1 MSSEL
6 KKLQKEIKLL
16 RMQNQQLQNSK
27 NMNYTP
33 NNIIHNNSYVYNTKT
48 TTHTNKKKQ
57 IPMTN
62 PKSNYYSNK
71 NPPKPKKLPYA
82 QKKTNSFVKLPFKRG
97 LFSFKNSLNI
107 SNHNN
112 INVNKDIIKHSHNN
126 SLLSANLI
134 LNLDNE
140 ENENINKNNIS
151 QQMIFHHRISSSTSL
166 DLNKYKITELNMNS
180 IKKSINDFKMSE
192 SFNQGNNFIN
202 NNYNSVNKK
211 GYNLNNSMNNNK
223 DLINQSSMENLK
235 ISQKQS
241 HKDPNSSSIIM
252 MEENIMPFNNEKK
265 TIPFDNFKNNS
276 KYEKESRRL
285 IVEYIKILIK
295 NPKNLNL
302 DTKNIMS
309 INNIS
314 KKVLNKRI
322 LTEFNTMKTSVNT
335 SLINSA
341 ILYNSNNIRQTKN
354 FISPIKSNINNFLT
368 EMNDEKIDKIK
379 MVNFLSVPR
388 ILVLYFQNKTFKFVC
403 FLCPNNISYINGIES
418 YIFKFVDLKTKKV
431 MGGFDLIKIKICS
444 LNINNPQKFYI
455 ETYDGKVFRKY
466 EFDTGNKDI
475 SSYYVKSI
483 NYMVQLEKCKIFKKK
498 NISE

>member
-112 INVNKDIIKHSHNN
+112 INTNKDIIKHSHNN

-211 GYNLNNSMNNNK
+211 GYNLNTSMNNNK

-241 HKDPNSSSIIM
+241 HKDPNSSSII
-252 MEENIMPFNNEKK
+252 
-265 TIPFDNFKNNS
+265 
-276 KYEKESRRL
+276 
-285 IVEYIKILIK
+285 
-295 NPKNLNL
+295 
-302 DTKNIMS
+302 
-309 INNIS
+309 
-314 KKVLNKRI
+314 
-322 LTEFNTMKTSVNT
+322 
-335 SLINSA
+335 
-341 ILYNSNNIRQTKN
+341 
-354 FISPIKSNINNFLT
+354 
-368 EMNDEKIDKIK
+368 
-379 MVNFLSVPR
+379 
-388 ILVLYFQNKTFKFVC
+388 
-403 FLCPNNISYINGIES
+403 
-418 YIFKFVDLKTKKV
+418 
-431 MGGFDLIKIKICS
+431 
-444 LNINNPQKFYI
+444 
-455 ETYDGKVFRKY
+455 
-466 EFDTGNKDI
+466 
-475 SSYYVKSI
+475 
-483 NYMVQLEKCKIFKKK
+483 
-498 NISE
+498 